1 MRNLIIN
8 CDGGSRGNPGKAGV
22 GIVVR
27 NENNEIIKE
36 HCERIG
42 VKTNNEAEYYALIK
56 ALELAG
62 DYSGEEV
69 LVYMDSELVIRQLN
83 GEYKVKAE
91 HLLSLFEEVKELERK
106 FEKIVYKNVSR
117 EDKFQVIADRLVNEA
132 LDAG

>member
-106 FEKIVYKNVSR
+106 FEKIGYKNVSR